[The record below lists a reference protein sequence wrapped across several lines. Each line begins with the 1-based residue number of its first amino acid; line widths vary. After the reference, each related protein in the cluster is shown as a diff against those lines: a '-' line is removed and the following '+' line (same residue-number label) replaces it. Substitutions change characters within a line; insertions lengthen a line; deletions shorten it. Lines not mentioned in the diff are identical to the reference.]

1 MSKIVEENATIF
13 AIFPIRDVFLCYIFF
28 FSEKDPGIVKVVSY
42 IFCRVFTIKNLSK
55 L

>member
-1 MSKIVEENATIF
+1 MEENATIF
-13 AIFPIRDVFLCYIFF
+13 AIFPIRDVFLCYF